1 MILFAVYFVFLAIL
15 SGAGVM
21 IGYESEAYYAGTG
34 NFVVVAIFMVAL
46 WAAWVAA
53 VWVCD
58 RFFPETQEEPDTSGK
73 AIPPRH

>member
-1 MILFAVYFVFLAIL
+1 MILFLVYFVFLAIL
-15 SGAGVM
+15 SAAGVA

-58 RFFPETQEEPDTSGK
+58 RFWPDQQEAPDTSGK
-73 AIPPRH
+73 ALPPQG